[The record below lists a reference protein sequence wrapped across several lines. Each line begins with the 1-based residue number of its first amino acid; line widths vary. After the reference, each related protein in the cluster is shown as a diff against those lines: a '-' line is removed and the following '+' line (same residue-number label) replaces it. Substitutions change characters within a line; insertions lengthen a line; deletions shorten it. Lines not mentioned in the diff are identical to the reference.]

1 MRENQEIPI
10 AIEAYYQNKL
20 VSLAIKDY
28 SKLVKR
34 ALLIK

>member
-1 MRENQEIPI
+1 MREDQEIPI
-10 AIEAYYQNKL
+10 AIEAYYHNKL

-34 ALLIK
+34 ALLVE